1 MEPVSLIL
9 TTVGSEEQGV
19 QIAEHLV
26 EKGLAACVNI
36 VKRIRSIYRWKGEIW
51 DDEEYL
57 LIIKTQTGLFDQVR
71 DEIRRVHT
79 YELPEILCVPVSGAD
94 EKVRDWI
101 LSSTVLKEPPTA

>member
-1 MEPVSLIL
+1 MEAVALVL

-36 VKRIRSIYRWKGEIW
+36 VKRIRSIYRWKGEVW

-57 LIIKTQTGLFDQVR
+57 LIIKTQSGLFEQVQE
-71 DEIRRVHT
+71 EIRQIHS
-79 YELPEILCVPVSGAD
+79 YELPEIMCLPVSQVD
-94 EKVRDWI
+94 ERVREWI
-101 LSSTVLKEPPTA
+101 VSSTVLKDTPAE